1 MLLVFTGTRVFMFPS
16 TGLEELLESTTA
28 EERMTWEDPFV
39 ANIEDRSVLSILQEA
54 AFALIRKDVGKGER
68 ASMHEFLDGKDFCHT
83 QRSLRVHKFAHHAKR
98 VDDFKNARFQYRFLR
113 NTRLQ

>member
-1 MLLVFTGTRVFMFPS
+1 MLLIFTGTRVFMFPS

-54 AFALIRKDVGKGER
+54 AALALIRKDVGKGET
-68 ASMHEFLDGKDFCHT
+68 ANMYEFLNGKDFLPHSEKFEGT
-83 QRSLRVHKFAHHAKR
+83 QIRPPHEAS
-98 VDDFKNARFQYRFLR
+98 
-113 NTRLQ
+113 